1 MVLAKYNRN
10 KEEHHESLRRDWE
23 ATTPIATPTTEP
35 LAASGDPNTNA
46 ANTPLGLYD
55 EDGNP
60 IGNEDGNPLD
70 DEGGNPLNED
80 DTPHVNDGNP
90 LDNNNPLD
98 NVDGNPPDADGLDDD
113 EYNNNECVDNDGNPW
128 YDDDGNPLDDDDDD
142 NHAPDEDDD
151 ATTGDDEQTDDDD
164 ESVND
169 GTHNNNEYPSD
180 DDEPSA
186 DALNDNNNDEY
197 NDADYDE
204 AYDDRYDNERN
215 SYDNDYD
222 DDSYYDDN
230 GCTSHSNH
238 NKGYNTDYIDK
249 IAEEFE
255 KDLHLLWDTFLSL
268 TSHTSVAV
276 DHQTNHP
283 VRTTTSPQ
291 PFKLVDSTTPG
302 GVLSTSTGRV
312 NCGRNQLYELIGHKP
327 PPPKMSRFNLPR
339 LRLHTGQRHG
349 PRAPTTH
356 LVMVF
361 PCGTRHQPRAPN
373 HLAMEL
379 PLIGLQHRYEMF

>member
-1 MVLAKYNRN
+1 LDEYNRN
-10 KEEHHESLRRDWE
+10 KEEHRESLRRDWE

-35 LAASGDPNTNA
+35 LDASGDPTTNA

-60 IGNEDGNPLD
+60 LDNED
-70 DEGGNPLNED
+70 GNPLNED

-98 NVDGNPPDADGLDDD
+98 DVDGNPPDADGLDDD
-113 EYNNNECVDNDGNPW
+113 EYNNNECVDNDGNPL
-128 YDDDGNPLDDDDDD
+128 YDDDGNPLDDDDVD

-151 ATTGDDEQTDDDD
+151 ATTDDDEQTDDNNI
-164 ESVND
+164 SVNND
-169 GTHNNNEYPSD
+169 GHNDTNYSSD

-186 DALNDNNNDEY
+186 DALNDGNYDGYDDAGYDDEYNNISGDYDDNYNDEY
-197 NDADYDE
+197 YE
-204 AYDDRYDNERN
+204 
-215 SYDNDYD
+215 D
-222 DDSYYDDN
+222 DDSYDDN
-230 GCTSHSNH
+230 GCHSHSNH

-283 VRTTTSPQ
+283 VRTTTTPQ
-291 PFKLVDSTTPG
+291 PFKLVDSTSPG

-312 NCGRNQLYELIGHKP
+312 NCGRNQLYELIGLKP

-361 PCGTRHQPRAPN
+361 PCGTRHQPRASN